1 MARGHLS
8 TAVVMLLEEFKKE
21 FHGMTEIDLIDDKE
35 NLRRIFWFKTIKPLC
50 ERAVRYAEKSRVA
63 LHAMKTIENSAPLE
77 KYINLTESAAQRA
90 LDEQRKSVEFLDE
103 FKN

>member
-1 MARGHLS
+1 
-8 TAVVMLLEEFKKE
+8 
-21 FHGMTEIDLIDDKE
+21 MTEIDLIDDKE